1 MEKVMTRRPVVAGAV
16 MVMLLAA
23 NYIQAEVCR
32 IVNGSFEDDGRITDF
47 TVKEPNGWDVNLPA
61 GKFAGYVYRDWV
73 THGIYN
79 LTLYSNRA
87 NFASGDIATVS
98 QQVNLT
104 AVNEVTFDLKL
115 ATDGSNWDPNKC
127 TAVVLIDGDVVWESN
142 SIGPDVRGEYLDQV
156 YTVDDKY
163 KDGQPHLLSFGMRV
177 NVAEKL
183 WERYYTYW
191 DSIGCTLYCGGGGLL
206 TGDFNRDCFVD
217 ANDLEII
224 AQLWLEEVKPDEKC
238 NLFHGDD
245 FAGSGAID
253 FRDFAVFA
261 DRWAGGIDDIRA
273 FAEKWLDIVGIND
286 QYNLFHLDDVE
297 PEGVINFF
305 DLATFADTWLGSSY
319 PENP

>member
-1 MEKVMTRRPVVAGAV
+1 MKEKVMVIGVMMVV
-16 MVMLLAA
+16 LLAA
-23 NYIQAEVCR
+23 SQVHAEDCR

-47 TVKEPNGWDVNLPA
+47 IVKEPNGWDVNLPA

-98 QQVNLT
+98 QQVNLA

-115 ATDGSNWDPNKC
+115 ATDGSIWNPNRC
-127 TAVVLIDGDVVWESN
+127 TAVVLIDGDAVWESN
-142 SIGPDVRGEYLDQV
+142 SVGLDVRGEYLDQA
-156 YTVDDKY
+156 YTVDEKY
-163 KDGQPHLLSFGMRV
+163 KDGLPHILSLGMRV

-191 DSIGCTLYCGGGGLL
+191 DSIGCTLYCGGGALL

-217 ANDLEII
+217 ANDLGII

-245 FAGSGAID
+245 FAGTGVID

-261 DRWAGGIDDIRA
+261 DRWAGGIDDIGA

-286 QYNLFHLDDVE
+286 QDNLFHLDDVA

-305 DLATFADTWLGSSY
+305 DLAKFANTWLASSY
-319 PENP
+319 VKDP